1 VGEFLERKKGNLGL
15 WKFSHTGLLL
25 SVLFFQGIYNKNQRC
40 QCMWAL
46 IVTSWISTVS
56 LSNETAQ
63 STSGETLSK
72 TKLYIENKESKLLK
86 AWEIRQM

>member
-1 VGEFLERKKGNLGL
+1 V
-15 WKFSHTGLLL
+15 
-25 SVLFFQGIYNKNQRC
+25 
-40 QCMWAL
+40 
-46 IVTSWISTVS
+46 
-56 LSNETAQ
+56 ETAQ